1 MLKKLLLFFCLAGV
15 VATSATAQPICPLD
29 SSVKPRAA
37 VSLDRFAALA
47 VLNEGRV
54 KPVDTY
60 ARTLLLQLS
69 GKTSFGRQS
78 AVQWL
83 ARLLFAPAT
92 TFEDK
97 VFLIN
102 NPETATA
109 LGVEPEPK
117 RRYSFSRIEPG
128 FAKLEEL
135 ARMADK
141 IEPKERSVVEQEI
154 LRVYQNVF
162 LYDLHTRVFRF
173 ALPS

>member
-1 MLKKLLLFFCLAGV
+1 MHRKILFFFYLFIIIALP
-15 VATSATAQPICPLD
+15 APAQPICPLD
-29 SSVKPRAA
+29 SSIKPRAA
-37 VSLDRFAALA
+37 VSLDKFAALA

-102 NPETATA
+102 NPEIATA
-109 LGVEPEPK
+109 LDRK
-117 RRYSFSRIEPG
+117 S
-128 FAKLEEL
+128 
-135 ARMADK
+135 
-141 IEPKERSVVEQEI
+141 
-154 LRVYQNVF
+154 
-162 LYDLHTRVFRF
+162 T
-173 ALPS
+173 